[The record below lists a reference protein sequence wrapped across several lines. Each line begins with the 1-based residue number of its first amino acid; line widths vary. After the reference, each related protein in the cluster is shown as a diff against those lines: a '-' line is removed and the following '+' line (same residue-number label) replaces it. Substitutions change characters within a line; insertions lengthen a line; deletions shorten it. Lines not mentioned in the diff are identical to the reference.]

1 MTIFGSRNHPEDR
14 RPGAWDGS
22 KIVDMASSRHRPP
35 GSVAP
40 SVDEAL
46 WQTREKGENFP
57 VALRLLPRKHREH
70 LHAIYG
76 YARMVD
82 EIGDTFAGDRTARL
96 HQLTAEL
103 GTIWSGGQPADPVLR
118 RLARTVHDRE
128 MSAEP
133 FQRLIKANLQ
143 DQVVSQYET
152 FDELRGYC
160 ELSADPIGRMVLE
173 VFGQST
179 PETVASS
186 DQVCTALQLLEHWQD
201 VAEDRRAGRVYL
213 PKEDLREYG
222 VREEDL
228 DQPTA
233 NPQMRSLMRFEI
245 KRAAELLGEGLVVVR
260 QLHGW
265 GRVSVAGFVAG
276 GQATA
281 AALRKTDGDVL
292 GRSARPSRLIT
303 AVRVLGLLGG
313 RSA

>member
-1 MTIFGSRNHPEDR
+1 VTIFQSRNHPEDR
-14 RPGAWDGS
+14 RPGGWDGS

-35 GSVAP
+35 SSDAP

-46 WQTREKGENFP
+46 LQTRENSENFP

-70 LHAIYG
+70 LHAVYA
-76 YARMVD
+76 YARTVD
-82 EIGDTFAGDRTARL
+82 EIGDTFTGNRTARL
-96 HQLTAEL
+96 HELAADL

-118 RLARTVHDRE
+118 RLARTVHDRA

-133 FQRLIKANLQ
+133 FERLIEANLQ
-143 DQVVSQYET
+143 DQVVSQYGT

-160 ELSADPIGRMVLE
+160 ALSADPIGRMVLE

-179 PETVASS
+179 PATIASS

-213 PKEDLREYG
+213 PQEDLREYG
-222 VREEDL
+222 VREQDL
-228 DQPTA
+228 TQPTA
-233 NPQMRSLMRFEI
+233 SPQMRSLMRFEI
-245 KRAAELLGEGLVVVR
+245 ERAAELLGEGTVVVR

-265 GRVSVAGFVAG
+265 GRVSVAGFVGG

-281 AALRKTDGDVL
+281 TALRKTEGDVL
-292 GRSARPSRLIT
+292 GRSAQPSRLTT
-303 AVRVLGLLGG
+303 AVRILGLLGR